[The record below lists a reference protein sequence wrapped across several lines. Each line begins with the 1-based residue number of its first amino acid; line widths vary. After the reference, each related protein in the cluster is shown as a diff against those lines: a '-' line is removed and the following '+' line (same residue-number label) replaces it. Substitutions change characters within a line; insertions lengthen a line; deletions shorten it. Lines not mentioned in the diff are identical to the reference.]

1 VDFNPQLTAS
11 VGHSG
16 FSIAPYAGLRAT
28 FYDRSSNSAEPTER
42 KYTYA
47 GANVNLR
54 LSRVYGTDGE
64 VGIGRVR
71 HSIEPTI
78 SYTYVPYIDQ
88 QNIPQFDSVDNIVA
102 QNKTTFALIN
112 RLTAHYKE
120 SKESPNFR
128 AFDVMVF
135 RLSQSYDLN
144 VARYNPGGRSRT
156 DILGELFVQ
165 TPKMFSLSANATY
178 NTYSDAL
185 SSHSVGATLKG
196 NTFSVNLSEQYLH
209 DPATQYLIGG
219 GSLKLGKWDLSTQL
233 WRDMENN
240 KTTQEDY
247 GLIYTTQCWA
257 IRMGYTVRPGEYR
270 YTVMWDLKGFGSR
283 GYAKK

>member
-1 VDFNPQLTAS
+1 
-11 VGHSG
+11 
-16 FSIAPYAGLRAT
+16 
-28 FYDRSSNSAEPTER
+28 
-42 KYTYA
+42 
-47 GANVNLR
+47 
-54 LSRVYGTDGE
+54 
-64 VGIGRVR
+64 
-71 HSIEPTI
+71 
-78 SYTYVPYIDQ
+78 
-88 QNIPQFDSVDNIVA
+88 
-102 QNKTTFALIN
+102 
-112 RLTAHYKE
+112 LTAHYKE